1 VHFVPETLL
10 GGSVM
15 NRSHRDSF
23 SKLVVSVSAAQ
34 LAVLKKNKRF
44 RVTFQEW
51 EDAGETLLHLK
62 GIEAKY
68 PELDWEHIYSQS
80 LSK

>member
-1 VHFVPETLL
+1 
-10 GGSVM
+10 M
-15 NRSHRDSF
+15 NKEHVDAF
-23 SKLVVSVSAAQ
+23 TKLVLSVNAAQ

-44 RVTFQEW
+44 ALTFQEW